1 MTVFSWEDIL
11 SGAFSK
17 KLREGGFCASAVA
30 TGGFDGLHE
39 GHRAIISRVVDFKAA
54 HKGAAAGAV
63 TFRHPPKASLG
74 APSYSGDLSTVRLKI
89 DTFAEWGLDFAVVID
104 FSDDF
109 SKIKGK
115 DFLSILKDSCS
126 MQFAAAG
133 SDFRCGYKLDTGVAE
148 MAAYAA
154 QNGFAFVVVD
164 DVLFEGGRISS
175 SAIRKCVF
183 DGCVEEASR
192 LLGHTYTIDC
202 AGAEICARNDEPRS
216 LFIARGSLMQIL
228 PCSGA
233 FKVSVYA
240 ADSVHFQSVLFAESQ
255 FLRLDIP
262 PEYENLVLDR
272 IDLTE
277 EISGIKAKT

>member
-1 MTVFSWEDIL
+1 MTQKLTVFSWEDIT
-11 SGAFSK
+11 SGTFVK
-17 KLREGGFCASAVA
+17 KLRECGFSASAIA
-30 TGGFDGLHE
+30 TGGFDGLHR
-39 GHRAIISRVVDFKAA
+39 GHRAIIESVVSFRDA
-54 HKGAAAGAV
+54 HPGTAAGAV

-175 SAIRKCVF
+175 SAIRKCIF
-183 DGCVEEASR
+183 DGSVEEASR
-192 LLGHTYTIDC
+192 LLGHPYTVDC
-202 AGAEICARNDEPRS
+202 AGATLQARNAESGS
-216 LFIARGSLMQIL
+216 LLIARGSLTQVL
-228 PCSGA
+228 PAEG
-233 FKVSVYA
+233 KYSVFVQA
-240 ADSVHFQSVLFAESQ
+240 ADSVRFESVLFAESQ

-262 PEYENLVLDR
+262 PEYDVSGLDR
-272 IDLTE
+272 IDFKLK
-277 EISGIKAKT
+277 I

>member
-133 SDFRCGYKLDTGVAE
+133 SDFRCGYRLDTGVAE

-154 QNGFAFVVVD
+154 QNGFTFVVVD
-164 DVLFEGGRISS
+164 DVLYANERISS
-175 SAIRKCVF
+175 SAIRKCIF
-183 DGCVEEASR
+183 DGRVEEASR
-192 LLGHTYTIDC
+192 LLGHPYTVDC
-202 AGAEICARNDEPRS
+202 RSASLQARNPETGS
-216 LFIARGSLMQIL
+216 LFIARDSLTQVL
-228 PCSGA
+228 PAEGK
-233 FKVSVYA
+233 FSVFA
-240 ADSVHFQSVLFAESQ
+240 QTDDSVRFECVLFAESQ

-262 PEYENLVLDR
+262 PEHDFLVLDR
-272 IDLTE
+272 IDFNLK
-277 EISGIKAKT
+277 I